1 MRDRTII
8 NITFFVML
16 IVLSQNVCFGQKAT
30 YYWNAAGG
38 GSYGF
43 ASNWT
48 PSRTAPTENDT
59 LIFSNG
65 GTYTVSSVTAFE
77 TVGKIVVSN
86 NTKVTFTATSAI
98 TYTIKGVEGTDLDVA
113 SGCEFN
119 LGGSN
124 AITLILGTG
133 ATGIVSGSVT
143 IETAAHKIDVQ
154 DENGLI
160 FSSGAVFTQNCSGF
174 AFTNAGNP
182 NVAIFESGSTFIFKL
197 GSNPFGLSV
206 PQSKIVFQKG
216 SLYSHQSSNTPSF
229 PGRYYSNFE
238 YKYTTN
244 LTALGLNCD
253 NFTLSDGGVSVTGSA
268 TSYAYFIKG
277 DFTIAAGKTFNF
289 SPSNSNQTGIVFGGT
304 SEQKIDINGTLTL
317 GANSNMVV
325 ASGATVKLNTGNL
338 STSGKVKVFGA
349 INTSDKTISGTG
361 SFIMNESALSYTGT
375 TAVNGTSI
383 TSVSPS
389 PTSVEAGM
397 LITGL
402 GIPSGTYIMGVSGT
416 TIYLS
421 QSTTQAGTGVVL
433 TLTKVA
439 GTLMSG
445 HSSGING
452 NILTSTVNISSNSAV
467 VYNGT
472 VAQVTGTS
480 LPSSIKKLTINN
492 LNNVTLSAATTVSN
506 ELAFINGKLSLDA
519 YDLTIA
525 SSGFISGV
533 GADKFVV
540 TSGLGMLKMN
550 TNNGTVIYPIGSS
563 VTSYSPF
570 ITTNNTAG
578 DVLDVYVHNSISN
591 TTLDD
596 TKCVQLEWLG
606 VEGASGGNT
615 GTESFQW
622 NSTDQGVNFDPAQ
635 PVYLGVW
642 DGSKYKT
649 NLVTV
654 SGTNPYTAIVNA
666 SESYSLYP
674 VVLGNFGAF
683 PASAPDLSPDITNA
697 DVDHNI
703 EITFSHDALWE
714 SAITKVSVNGSDLA
728 STDWELL
735 PPSKATTASI
745 ILKPTPTGNEELKK
759 SGTWNIIVYATG
771 YPDATLTQLVAC
783 GALAVANSTISNPV
797 LSPGT
802 SKTVTILAKDQYGN
816 PVSGYIF
823 KYDATIKNDDNTSSE
838 SYTIAGTITGSSVSD
853 VSLSATDALGN
864 LSFDIVLPATIDPLD
879 GILVQVK
886 LNDGTTNFGSE
897 FKYYEPKLTATATLN
912 ESTLNN
918 ATIVLTLQNESFF
931 DNTLDKSNFVLH
943 DAPIGLAISDVIYI
957 TDTQASLTL
966 AFDGTDFDIDVAN
979 FNISINGSEL
989 LLGNSLTSNDLTIT
1003 AVTLATVATNTEITS
1018 KGSTTATWGGSV
1030 TSNGGA
1036 PLIQMGVCWNTTGD
1050 PTISDSKTE
1059 EIAKGSNPIIVGAMT
1074 GLTPVTKYY
1083 VRAYATNYD
1092 GTSYGDVY
1100 DFTTY
1105 APAPSFTATYP
1116 KYANTSITG
1125 FDVVV
1130 NADAIG
1136 TAYYIVVAS
1145 GATAPTSAEVKAAGN
1160 SINIVAASTDY
1171 TATVS
1176 GLMPSTA
1183 YDVYF
1188 VTENSDATVL
1198 MDTPVKIAVTTIA
1211 ALAPNFTATYPKS
1224 ANIGITNFDVIV
1236 NTDAPGKAYY
1246 LMVASGAT
1254 APTSAEIKT
1263 ANNAIAVDAA
1273 ATDYSVTINGLTE
1286 NTSYDIYFVTENIT
1300 YSVLMD
1306 TPIKISVTTASIPTY
1321 SIHDIQFT
1329 TDASGDSPHK
1339 GEMVRST
1346 GTITAVK
1353 YNSTGVQQG
1362 FYIQDGVGAWNGVY
1376 VSTTTPT
1383 VSVGYIV
1390 TVTGTIMENSTF
1402 TQFSP
1407 VDNVNLDNTSNT
1419 TLPDAY
1425 EVTTEAA
1432 KNEMYEG
1439 VLVVVKR
1446 ALCSSNNG
1454 SGTNVV
1460 SDGSGDLTVYKNL
1473 YSTLSLTVDHRYNIT
1488 GILSWFVNSSIYAL
1502 FPRDINDIDDVTGI
1516 NDNYNSKLA
1525 VYPNPFTNEIRFDG
1539 SQNITCIIIT
1549 SVTGQVVKKETILNG
1564 SVTTNEIPAGIYFV
1578 TLVKSNGDKVTVK
1591 MVKQ

>member
-1 MRDRTII
+1 MKDRTII
-8 NITFFVML
+8 NIAFFVML
-16 IVLSQNVCFGQKAT
+16 IVLSQKICLGQKAT
-30 YYWNAAGG
+30 YNWNAAGG
-38 GSYGF
+38 GSYSF

-65 GTYTVSSVTAFE
+65 GTYTVSSVTPFE

-98 TYTIKGVEGTDLDVA
+98 TYTIKGVEGTDFDVA

-119 LGGSN
+119 LSGSN
-124 AITLILGTG
+124 AITFILGTG
-133 ATGIVSGSVT
+133 TTGLVSGGVT

-174 AFTNAGNP
+174 AFTNTGNP
-182 NVAIFESGSTFIFKL
+182 NVAIFQSGSTLIFKT
-197 GSNPFGLSV
+197 GSNPFGFTAPLSKV
-206 PQSKIVFQKG
+206 VFQKG

-238 YKYTTN
+238 YKYSTN
-244 LTALGLNCD
+244 LSALGLNCD
-253 NFTLSDGGVSVTGSA
+253 NFTLSDGGVLITGSA

-317 GANSNMVV
+317 GTNSNMVV
-325 ASGATVKLNTGNL
+325 ASGSTVKLNTGNITTL
-338 STSGKVKVFGA
+338 GKVKVFGTL
-349 INTSDKTISGTG
+349 NTSDKTISGTG
-361 SFIMNESALSYTGT
+361 SFIMNESSLSYTGT
-375 TAVNGTSI
+375 TTLNGTSI

-397 LITGL
+397 LIAGQ

-421 QSTTQAGTGVVL
+421 QSTTQAGTGVAL

-452 NILTSTVNISSNSAV
+452 NISTSTVNISSNSTV
-467 VYNGT
+467 VFNGT

-480 LPSSIKKLTINN
+480 LPSSIKNLTINN
-492 LNNVTLSAATTVSN
+492 LSNVTLSAATTVSN
-506 ELAFINGKLSLDA
+506 ELVLTNGKLSLDA
-519 YDLTIA
+519 YDLTLA

-533 GADKFVV
+533 GTDRFIV
-540 TSGLGMLKMN
+540 TPGLGMLRLN
-550 TNNGTVIYPIGSS
+550 TNSGTVVYPVGSS
-563 VTSYSPF
+563 VTSYSPY
-570 ITTNNTAG
+570 ITTGNTSG
-578 DVLDVYVHNSISN
+578 DFLRVNVHSSITNSPSDI
-591 TTLDD
+591 

-615 GTESFQW
+615 GTISFQW
-622 NSTDQGVNFDPAQ
+622 NGTDQGVNFDPAQ

-649 NLVTV
+649 NLVSV
-654 SGTNPYTAIVNA
+654 SGTDPYTATIVA
-666 SESYSLYP
+666 FESYSLYP
-674 VVLGNFGAF
+674 LLLGNYTAF
-683 PASAPDLSPDITNA
+683 PVSAPDLFPDITNA

-703 EITFSHDALWE
+703 EITFNHDALWE

-728 STDWELL
+728 SADWELL
-735 PPSKATTASI
+735 PPSKAATASI

-759 SGTWNIIVYATG
+759 SGTWNIIVYATD
-771 YPDATLTQLVAC
+771 YPDATLSQSVAC
-783 GALAVANSTISNPV
+783 GALVVANSTINNPV
-797 LSPGT
+797 LSPAT
-802 SKTVTILAKDQYGN
+802 SKTVIISAKDQYEN

-823 KYDATIKNDDNTSSE
+823 KYDATVKNDDNTSVE
-838 SYTIAGTITGSSVSD
+838 SYTIAGTVTGSSDSGI
-853 VSLSATDALGN
+853 SLPATDASGN
-864 LSFDIVLPATIDPLD
+864 LNFDITLPTTIDPLD

-886 LNDGTTNFGSE
+886 LNDGVTNFGSE
-897 FKYYEPKLTATATLN
+897 LKYYEPKLTATATLN

-918 ATIVLTLQNESFF
+918 ATIVLTLQNESFV
-931 DNTLDKSNFVLH
+931 DNTLDKSNFALH
-943 DAPIGLAISDVIYI
+943 NAPIGLAISDVTYN
-957 TDTQASLTL
+957 TDTEASLML
-966 AFDGTDFDIDVAN
+966 AFDGTDFDIDVVN
-979 FNISINGSEL
+979 LNISINGSEL

-1003 AVTLATVATNTEITS
+1003 AVTLATVITNTEITAKS
-1018 KGSTTATWGGSV
+1018 STTAAWGGSV
-1030 TSNGGA
+1030 TSDGGA
-1036 PLIQMGVCWNTTGD
+1036 PLTQMGICWNTTGD

-1059 EIAKGSNPIIVGAMT
+1059 EIAKGSNATIVGAMT
-1074 GLTPVTKYY
+1074 GLTPLTKYY

-1092 GTSYGDVY
+1092 GTNYGDVY

-1105 APAPSFTATYP
+1105 SP
-1116 KYANTSITG
+1116 
-1125 FDVVV
+1125 
-1130 NADAIG
+1130 
-1136 TAYYIVVAS
+1136 
-1145 GATAPTSAEVKAAGN
+1145 
-1160 SINIVAASTDY
+1160 
-1171 TATVS
+1171 
-1176 GLMPSTA
+1176 
-1183 YDVYF
+1183 
-1188 VTENSDATVL
+1188 
-1198 MDTPVKIAVTTIA
+1198 
-1211 ALAPNFTATYPKS
+1211 APNFTANYPKS
-1224 ANIGITNFDVIV
+1224 ANITNEGFDVV
-1236 NTDAPGKAYY
+1236 VSTDAVGKVYY
-1246 LMVASGAT
+1246 LCLASGSA
-1254 APTSAEIKT
+1254 APTSSYIKT
-1263 ANNAIAVDAA
+1263 NGTAIDVTAANSDF
-1273 ATDYSVTINGLTE
+1273 SSTINGLTYS
-1286 NTSYDIYFVTENIT
+1286 TTYDVYFITENADATVI
-1300 YSVLMD
+1300 LD
-1306 TPIKISVTTASIPTY
+1306 TPVKLTETTADAPLV
-1321 SIHDIQFT
+1321 SIHDIQYT
-1329 TDASGDSPHK
+1329 TDVSGDSPYLGK
-1339 GEMVRST
+1339 AIKTT
-1346 GTITAVK
+1346 GTVTAVK
-1353 YNSTGVQQG
+1353 YNSSSVQQG
-1362 FYIQDGVGAWNGVY
+1362 FYIQSGVGAWNGVY

-1390 TVTGTIMENSTF
+1390 TVTGIIMENSTF

-1407 VDNVNLDNTSNT
+1407 VDNVNLDNTTNT

-1425 EVTTEAA
+1425 EVTTDAA

-1439 VLVVVKR
+1439 VLIIVKR

-1473 YSTLSLTVDHRYNIT
+1473 YTTLSLTIDHRYDIT
-1488 GILSWFVNSSIYAL
+1488 GILSWFINSSIYAL
-1502 FPRDINDIDDVTGI
+1502 FPRDANDIDDVTGI
-1516 NDNYNSKLA
+1516 NDNYDSKLA

-1539 SQNITCIIIT
+1539 YQDIKSIIIT

-1564 SVTTNEIPAGIYFV
+1564 SVITSEIPSGIYFV
-1578 TLVKSNGDKVTVK
+1578 TLINSMGERTTVK